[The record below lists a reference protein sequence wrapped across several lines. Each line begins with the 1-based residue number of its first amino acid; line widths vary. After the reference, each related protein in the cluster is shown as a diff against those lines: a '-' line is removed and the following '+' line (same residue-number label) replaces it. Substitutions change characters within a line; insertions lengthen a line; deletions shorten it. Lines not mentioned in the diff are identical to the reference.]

1 MVGRWD
7 RQLAHDFVKKY
18 IELDVLWNTDNPL
31 RKSPKARKKAYGIL
45 QQLVQQY
52 EPNFSV
58 ADVCNKIK
66 GFRST
71 YLMELKK
78 IQNSKN
84 QAYVPTLSWF
94 PIMDNALHTPVMDN
108 LVRRYGDQIIRTK
121 MNYKP
126 AKRMKINHKDEEK
139 NPLSEEYDSSMIKI
153 ENEEIIETYT
163 PVNIR
168 IIEDEEFHSSE
179 TSNEPKNNTTHQ
191 QYRQQQAS
199 TSSQNTTP
207 QTSTNQNITPKTL
220 KSIYEDNDDE
230 FDIFG
235 KSVAIQLRKLPLNQ
249 ALKAQ
254 LDIQTLLIN
263 ARLKANKGNEG
274 NGSTSNASI
283 SSIIDSTTKN
293 NINFSH

>member
-1 MVGRWD
+1 M
-7 RQLAHDFVKKY
+7 Q
-18 IELDVLWNTDNPL
+18 
-31 RKSPKARKKAYGIL
+31 
-45 QQLVQQY
+45 
-52 EPNFSV
+52 
-58 ADVCNKIK
+58 
-66 GFRST
+66 
-71 YLMELKK
+71 
-78 IQNSKN
+78 
-84 QAYVPTLSWF
+84 
-94 PIMDNALHTPVMDN
+94 
-108 LVRRYGDQIIRTK
+108 
-121 MNYKP
+121 
-126 AKRMKINHKDEEK
+126 EEE
-139 NPLSEEYDSSMIKI
+139 NPLSDEYDSSMIKI

-179 TSNEPKNNTTHQ
+179 TSNDLNVPKNNTSHQ
-191 QYRQQQAS
+191 QYRQPQAS

-207 QTSTNQNITPKTL
+207 QISTNQNITTKTSS
-220 KSIYEDNDDE
+220 KSMYEDNDDE

-274 NGSTSNASI
+274 NGSTSNTTI

-293 NINFSH
+293 NFSH